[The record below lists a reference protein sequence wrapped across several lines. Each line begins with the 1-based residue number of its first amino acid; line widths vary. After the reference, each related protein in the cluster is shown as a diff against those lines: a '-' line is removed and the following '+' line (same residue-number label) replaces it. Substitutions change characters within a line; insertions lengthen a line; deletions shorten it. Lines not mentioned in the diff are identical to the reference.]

1 MLSYPDQSKDF
12 VGTSHITIYFLDKY
26 SFIWKIGSI
35 FCFLKFLRKIM
46 TGGSVKDG
54 VVIIQGD
61 HRNTLVLELKNQGFK
76 VKVSGG

>member
-1 MLSYPDQSKDF
+1 
-12 VGTSHITIYFLDKY
+12 
-26 SFIWKIGSI
+26 
-35 FCFLKFLRKIM
+35 M